1 MFRKK
6 YKILYMAIDKDN
18 EIPFDIKLK
27 AFSLEKAKNK
37 FEKLAVKN
45 EKKNKVKYKI
55 LKIVE
60 ADEK

>member
-18 EIPFDIKLK
+18 EIPFDIELK

-55 LKIVE
+55 LKIAEVE
-60 ADEK
+60 E

>member
-18 EIPFDIKLK
+18 KIPFDIELK
-27 AFSLEKAKNK
+27 AFSIENAKNK

-55 LKIVE
+55 LKITEV
-60 ADEK
+60 K